1 MSVASKLYE
10 ARFDSLDVPHKTHA
24 TLRLDIS
31 IPRPILK
38 GHRSLCI
45 GSDPTR
51 FWRWSYC
58 RPKFQCTRCF
68 PSSPQAQRC
77 PFSPPVVTTNS
88 IFPSVLAQYT
98 TTKPPYLLGN
108 VRIQVRISLQA
119 AQRTPFMCHRK
130 TMFGT
135 DTLPWKRTVIN
146 PRALYKFRSI
156 KVELKWNHCLDG
168 PCVRTATEC
177 WRQHSSSEYWWVGFA
192 CGTGYVHGRE
202 WK

>member
-1 MSVASKLYE
+1 MPCLWHPSCTKPVSIRWMFRTRYM
-10 ARFDSLDVPHKTHA
+10 RPF
-24 TLRLDIS
+24 RLDIS

-38 GHRSLCI
+38 GHRFRFI

-58 RPKFQCTRCF
+58 HPKFQCTRCF

-108 VRIQVRISLQA
+108 VRIQVRKSLQA
-119 AQRTPFMCHRK
+119 AQS
-130 TMFGT
+130 T
-135 DTLPWKRTVIN
+135 DTFHVPSQDDVWHGHF
-146 PRALYKFRSI
+146 ALETYSHQSK
-156 KVELKWNHCLDG
+156 G
-168 PCVRTATEC
+168 PIQIPVY
-177 WRQHSSSEYWWVGFA
+177 QS
-192 CGTGYVHGRE
+192 GTQMGPLS
-202 WK
+202 